1 MWGVGGRVGGNNE
14 CLESI
19 PGWGKKYSIPSNPFP
34 HPFLNGLKEVE
45 QHRGESTPVWGRN
58 LELPFTNAPYPTPHT
73 LSNLMIA
80 DKAKLRRSLLQQ
92 RQALTP
98 QEWRQKS
105 DRLCTHLQS
114 SPRFTTAKTIL
125 AYFSFRQEPDLSP
138 LFTSGI
144 SEFSPNWGFPRCVG
158 NHLVWHSWQP
168 GNSLQTGAYGINEP
182 HPNAPTLSP
191 EVVDLI
197 LVPAVAC
204 DSRGYRLGYG
214 GGYYDRLLAA
224 PEWSSKPTIGI
235 VFEFADVPQ
244 LPIES
249 WDKPLGAVCTE
260 AGLRVVKN

>member
-1 MWGVGGRVGGNNE
+1 MLGVDTWLGRKILHSLQPLSPPFPEWVERGRTT
-14 CLESI
+14 
-19 PGWGKKYSIPSNPFP
+19 PGRINPGMGSQLGTPFP
-34 HPFLNGLKEVE
+34 H
-45 QHRGESTPVWGRN
+45 T
-58 LELPFTNAPYPTPHT
+58 PYPTPHT
-73 LSNLMIA
+73 LSNFMIA